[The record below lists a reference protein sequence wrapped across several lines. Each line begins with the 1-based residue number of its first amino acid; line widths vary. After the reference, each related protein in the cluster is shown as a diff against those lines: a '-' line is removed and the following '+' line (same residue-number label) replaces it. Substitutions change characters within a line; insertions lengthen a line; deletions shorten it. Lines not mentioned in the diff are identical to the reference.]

1 VKPVDFE
8 LLAAIIEA
16 RPARVAREAVWPKG
30 INLNAR
36 EVQTLTLVAQG
47 KTSTEVAAIL
57 GMTKRTVDFHLD
69 NARVKLKAVT
79 RTQAATKA
87 AIGKLIKP

>member
-16 RPARVAREAVWPKG
+16 RLARVAREAVWPKG
-30 INLNAR
+30 TNLNAR
-36 EVQTLTLVAQG
+36 EVQTLALVAQG
-47 KTSTEVAAIL
+47 KTSAEIAAIL

-87 AIGKLIKP
+87 AIGKLIDP